1 MKKFLEFLLTDSEVA
16 PEYFE
21 KANYCKSA
29 GYNSVIVATGKEGES
44 NKYYAEIARAASN
57 AIATPLYN
65 YDITTECSKM
75 IEEMV
80 INGKSADQV
89 IATFDNMVKQII
101 RQSGLA
107 GNNPA
112 YRGN

>member
-1 MKKFLEFLLTDSEVA
+1 
-16 PEYFE
+16 
-21 KANYCKSA
+21 
-29 GYNSVIVATGKEGES
+29 
-44 NKYYAEIARAASN
+44 
-57 AIATPLYN
+57 
-65 YDITTECSKM
+65 M

-89 IATFDNMVKQII
+89 ITTFDNMVKQII